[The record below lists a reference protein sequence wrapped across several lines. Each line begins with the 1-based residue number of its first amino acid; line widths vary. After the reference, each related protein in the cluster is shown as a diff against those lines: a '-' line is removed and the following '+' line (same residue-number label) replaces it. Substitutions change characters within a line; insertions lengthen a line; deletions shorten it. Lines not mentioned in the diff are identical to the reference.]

1 MSHVSSSPLQHLI
14 VERIQREG
22 PLTFAEYMRMALYE
36 PGYGYY
42 VTGPARMGWGGD
54 YFTSTDVSELFAHCL
69 GRQLYMFWEK
79 LKQPTS
85 FFVLEQGAGR
95 GHLAEGVRAWAANEA
110 EDFAQALHYATA
122 DINAG
127 QDSLRPINVPS
138 TEQQPANAA
147 QPHAARARS
156 ATIST
161 ERFHALLSNELIDA
175 LPVHVVE
182 AREGKLYEVYV
193 ESSDGQLREHLAEP
207 SSPEVAAYLDQ
218 ANVPWQTFP
227 TGWRAEINLDA
238 ARWLEQSVKLSRPH
252 AFLLAID
259 YGDKAREL
267 YTRGRRR
274 GTLLCYYQHQTNE
287 RPLRLPGEQDIT
299 AHVDFSALIK
309 QGRALG
315 LRLHQYTTQRQWLET
330 CGLSAELER
339 RRTRDFALAESE
351 RASDRGQMALLGWY
365 NLRQRASILTDPTGM
380 GNFKVL
386 IMRR

>member
-1 MSHVSSSPLQHLI
+1 MSHVSSSPLQQLI

-69 GRQLYMFWEK
+69 ARQLLTFWEK
-79 LKQPTS
+79 LKRPVP
-85 FFVLEQGAGR
+85 FCVLEQGAGR
-95 GHLAEGVRAWAANEA
+95 GHLAEAVSAWAASEA
-110 EDFAQALHYATA
+110 ADFAQALQYETA
-122 DINAG
+122 DIKAG
-127 QDSLRPINVPS
+127 QDSLQAEDMPA
-138 TEQQPANAA
+138 EQP
-147 QPHAARARS
+147 
-156 ATIST
+156 
-161 ERFHALLSNELIDA
+161 RFHALLSNELIDA
-175 LPVHVVE
+175 FPVHVVE

-193 ESSDGQLREHLAEP
+193 ESNDGQLREHLAEP

-238 ARWLEQSVKLSRPH
+238 ARWLEQSVKLLHSH

-267 YTRGRRR
+267 YTRDRRR

-330 CGLSAELER
+330 CGLTAELER

-365 NLRQRASILTDPTGM
+365 NLRQRASILTDMAGM

>member
-1 MSHVSSSPLQHLI
+1 MSHVSSSPLQQFI

-69 GRQLYMFWEK
+69 GRQLLTFWEK
-79 LKQPTS
+79 LKRPTP
-85 FFVLEQGAGR
+85 FCVLEQGAGR
-95 GHLAEGVRAWAANEA
+95 GNLAEAVRAWAESEA
-110 EDFAQALHYATA
+110 EDFAQALQYATA

-127 QDSLRPINVPS
+127 QDSLQPINVPS
-138 TEQQPANAA
+138 TK
-147 QPHAARARS
+147 HVARAR
-156 ATIST
+156 TTTTST
-161 ERFHALLSNELIDA
+161 EQPHFHVLLSNELIDA
-175 LPVHVVE
+175 FPVHVVE

-193 ESSDGQLREHLAEP
+193 ESQNGQLREHLAEP

-238 ARWLEQSVKLSRPH
+238 ARWLEQSVRLLHPH

-267 YTRGRRR
+267 YTRDRRR

-287 RPLRLPGEQDIT
+287 RPLLFPGQQDIT

-365 NLRQRASILTDPTGM
+365 NLRQRASILTDMAGM